1 MSEVY
6 VKQYL
11 RCISLGDI
19 IAERRIAEHKQTRH
33 QSAGNSNTPTHTHT
47 HTGRM
52 RVSGRIPL
60 KDALLWLCPLL
71 FCILTSCSEIQ
82 LHRPD
87 PKKSVLITGGAGF
100 FGRHI
105 ANQFCIKGYTV
116 TIVDNL
122 SHENA
127 LSPQHWPEHL
137 QCPVGSVRF
146 IQEDCRDFF
155 RTSDRKRSYWT
166 AFLHLISPR
175 VRVSLSDTNSDTGDD
190 DLTRAVNAA
199 GNLLL

>member
-1 MSEVY
+1 
-6 VKQYL
+6 
-11 RCISLGDI
+11 
-19 IAERRIAEHKQTRH
+19 
-33 QSAGNSNTPTHTHT
+33 
-47 HTGRM
+47 M
-52 RVSGRIPL
+52 RTILVPAVVWLQLLLCVCHVS
-60 KDALLWLCPLL
+60 
-71 FCILTSCSEIQ
+71 TSCSTSEAQLHVHHQ

-175 VRVSLSDTNSDTGDD
+175 VRVSSSDTNSDTGDEG
-190 DLTRAVNAA
+190 LTRAVNAA
-199 GNLLL
+199 GNYCNERSQMLALSCIPLSANKISVLN